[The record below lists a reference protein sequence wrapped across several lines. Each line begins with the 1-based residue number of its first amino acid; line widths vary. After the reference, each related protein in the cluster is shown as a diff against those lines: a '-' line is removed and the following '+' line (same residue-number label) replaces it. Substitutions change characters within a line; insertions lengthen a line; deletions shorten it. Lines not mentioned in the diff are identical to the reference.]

1 MARIKRKKM
10 LVNDEN
16 SLNDLIQ
23 EIYNDA
29 HQIRASIVALF
40 NKWNN
45 LAKEGGEIA
54 AFGKEVVSLINSLAR
69 NQDQK
74 IAMAKILSD
83 ILYKKNTNSGDD
95 SKKKNSNEESEND
108 LSETAKADLRKMIE
122 EARERGEIDV

>member
-1 MARIKRKKM
+1 MARIKRKRIV
-10 LVNDEN
+10 VNDEN

-29 HQIRASIVALF
+29 HQIRSSIVALF
-40 NKWNN
+40 NKWNH
-45 LAKEGGEIA
+45 LAKEQGEIA

-83 ILYKKNTNSGDD
+83 ILYKKNTTSGEE
-95 SKKKNSNEESEND
+95 SKKKQTDDDND

-122 EARERGEIDV
+122 EAKERGEINI

>member
-1 MARIKRKKM
+1 MARIKRKKI

-16 SLNDLIQ
+16 SINDLIQ

-29 HQIRASIVALF
+29 HQIRSSIVALF
-40 NKWNN
+40 NKWNGM
-45 LAKEGGEIA
+45 AKEEGQIA

-74 IAMAKILSD
+74 IAMVKILSD
-83 ILYKKNTNSGDD
+83 ILYKKNTGTSDD
-95 SKKKNSNEESEND
+95 SKKKNTGDDEND

-122 EARERGEIDV
+122 EARQRGEIDV